1 MSALLAI
8 RFSLRQQQSSE
19 FLRSSR
25 VALSSES
32 RSRYQ
37 LRGGGGLLRKL
48 LDSTSIAEFS
58 RKSSRASCV
67 PSPGPR
73 RRVKA
78 VPEARYLAGSFSHS
92 PWRDD
97 VGRVIKERP
106 GRERE
111 RGERGITHASDKASC
126 RRHRSQRSRLLYL
139 YCPQTLLSAPP
150 LSPFP
155 CRCRLLR

>member
-1 MSALLAI
+1 MI
-8 RFSLRQQQSSE
+8 RFSLRQQQLSE
-19 FLRSSR
+19 FLRSLR

-37 LRGGGGLLRKL
+37 LRGEGGCKKITRFNF
-48 LDSTSIAEFS
+48 DPEFS

-67 PSPGPR
+67 PSPGPW

-106 GRERE
+106 GEKE
-111 RGERGITHASDKASC
+111 KEERGITHASDKASC